1 MVTRLDASAHP
12 AGAPSDILF
21 VHANFPG
28 QFKLVAAALAAR
40 VDLRVFAIGSETAR
54 PVAGVRLATYTAP
67 PRRDGEVHPF
77 AARFDGEC
85 RRAEE
90 VLYAA
95 NALKVTGMSPRVIFV
110 HPGWGESLP
119 LRQLFPDAKICVYCE
134 FYYRTVGADVG
145 FDEEHARFGVDGLT
159 RIELRNAATLLALV
173 EADAGIAPTAWQ
185 RDTFP
190 AALRDRI
197 AIIHDGIDP
206 ALPAGGAAE
215 FRHASL
221 PKPLRSGD
229 EVVTYVARGLEPY
242 RGFHTF
248 MRALP
253 AVLAAR
259 PTARICIA
267 GSDRVCYGAAPAHHA
282 TWRDALLDE
291 LGDKLDR
298 DRLSFLGALPHD
310 AYLDLLRV
318 SRVHAYLTY
327 PFVLSWSL
335 LDAMALG
342 CVVVASDTAP
352 VREVIEH
359 GRNGLLVPF
368 FEPARLA
375 ECLIAALADPERH
388 AALAHRARTDARAR
402 FAFESTTL
410 PAYLALIARL
420 MAPETMPM
428 AETVKASTARS
439 TRKRRRPIPA
449 PSADQAVQ
457 SRLDVN

>member
-1 MVTRLDASAHP
+1 M
-12 AGAPSDILF
+12 APTDILF

-40 VDLRVFAIGSETAR
+40 PEFRVFAIGSETAR
-54 PVAGVRLATYTAP
+54 AVPGVKLATYKAP
-67 PRRDGEVHPF
+67 TRRAPDVHAF
-77 AARFDGEC
+77 AARFEGEC

-90 VLYAA
+90 VIYAA
-95 NALKVTGMSPRVIFV
+95 NALKAAGLQPGVIFV

-145 FDEEHARFGVDGLT
+145 FDEEHTRFGADGLT

-197 AIIHDGIDP
+197 EIIHDGIQP
-206 ALPAGGAAE
+206 ELAAAAPAE
-215 FRHASL
+215 FRHPSL
-221 PKPLRSGD
+221 PGALRSGD

-253 AVLAAR
+253 SVLAAR
-259 PTARICIA
+259 PGARICIA
-267 GSDRVCYGAAPAHHA
+267 GADRVCYGSAPPHHP
-282 TWRDALLDE
+282 TWRAALLDE
-291 LGDKLDR
+291 LGDTLDR
-298 DRLSFLGALPHD
+298 ERVSFLGTLAPAD
-310 AYLDLLRV
+310 YLALLRV

-335 LDAMALG
+335 IDAMALG

-352 VREVIEH
+352 VREVIQHE
-359 GRNGLLVPF
+359 RNGLLVPF
-368 FEPARLA
+368 FETARLG
-375 ECLIAALADPERH
+375 ERLIAALAEPERH
-388 AALAHRARTDARAR
+388 AGLALQARRDARDR
-402 FAFESTTL
+402 FDFERTTL
-410 PAYLALIARL
+410 PAYLALIVRL
-420 MAPETMPM
+420 TAPDEAPVATTTNAGP
-428 AETVKASTARS
+428 VRPNRK
-439 TRKRRRPIPA
+439 KRRTK
-449 PSADQAVQ
+449 PSATTTDQPHLLQ
-457 SRLDVN
+457 FETI